1 MSLRNDSTP
10 VWWLSDAPFAGVIK
24 ACPVIDFAAEYLN
37 AISVAN
43 FVHMVPETGNGI
55 PDRAPSTDDFPL
67 LVSPHTTI

>member
-1 MSLRNDSTP
+1 MSLRNDSTA
-10 VWWLSDAPFAGVIK
+10 VLWLSDVPFAGVIK
-24 ACPVIDFAAEYLN
+24 AWPVTVLAGEYLN

-43 FVHMVPETGNGI
+43 LVHMVPETGNGI

>member
-1 MSLRNDSTP
+1 MA
-10 VWWLSDAPFAGVIK
+10 DAVM
-24 ACPVIDFAAEYLN
+24 DFAAEYLN

-43 FVHMVPETGNGI
+43 LVHMVPETGNGI